1 MANIIDAI
9 INIVENPRHELKK
22 YSTSHNRVNSVG
34 EALEEYI
41 KDAFAGTINE
51 NNENK
56 RNEVRSKIFS
66 YLGNQNNP
74 PDCILRNGDAIE
86 IKKIESDTSNLALNS
101 SYPKNKLF
109 ADSPM
114 INNACR
120 TSEKWT
126 VKDMIYTVGVVKND
140 TLSSL
145 AFVYGSEYCADNIVY
160 ERVINT
166 IREGVD
172 NIDSLEFADT
182 RELGRVNRVD
192 PLGISYLR
200 IRGMWGIKNP
210 FEAFNYIYERDK
222 NKKFNLM
229 VIISEKKYYS
239 FSNYIDLEKINKN
252 NLNIDISNVKIKDPN
267 NPAKLKKVKLIKF
280 SM

>member
-1 MANIIDAI
+1 MANIINAI
-9 INIVENPRHELKK
+9 INIVENPKLELRK
-22 YSTSHNRVNSVG
+22 YSSSHNRVNSVG

-74 PDCILRNGDAIE
+74 PDCILRDGDAIE

-109 ADSPM
+109 ANSPM
-114 INNACR
+114 INNSCR
-120 TSEKWT
+120 NCEQWN
-126 VKDMIYTVGVVKND
+126 VKDMIYTVGVVKNG
-140 TLSSL
+140 TLKAL
-145 AFVYGSEYCADNIVY
+145 AFVYGSEYCADNVVY
-160 ERVINT
+160 ERVRNT
-166 IREGVD
+166 IKEGIGG
-172 NIDSLEFADT
+172 IDALEFADT

-192 PLGISYLR
+192 PLGISFLR
-200 IRGMWGIKNP
+200 VRGMWGIKNP
-210 FEAFNYIYERDK
+210 FETFDYIYKKDK

-229 VIISEKKYYS
+229 AIINEEKYYS
-239 FSNYIDLEKINKN
+239 FNNYKDLEKIINN
-252 NLNIDISNVKIKDPN
+252 NLNADISNVKIKDPN
-267 NPAKLKKVKLIKF
+267 NPAKLKTVKLINF